1 MSAQKASASASSERR
16 RAPRHAYS
24 RPVLAAAGGAA
35 RILIGRD
42 LSSGGMRVAP
52 CANLSV
58 GDALKLVIYGPA
70 GRPPL
75 VIRAV
80 VLRDDADD
88 GCVLHFENVVPKIAA
103 ELSEWMRLLP
113 SFSSS
118 TRGEVAALNSI
129 VSEVVEE
136 PEGSL

>member
-1 MSAQKASASASSERR
+1 M
-16 RAPRHAYS
+16 
-24 RPVLAAAGGAA
+24 LAAGAGAA

-52 CANLSV
+52 NANLSV

-80 VLRDDADD
+80 VLRDDGDD
-88 GCVLHFENVVPKIAA
+88 GCVLHFENVAPKTAA
-103 ELSEWMRLLP
+103 ELSEWMTLLP
-113 SFSSS
+113 SFSAS
-118 TRGEVAALNSI
+118 TPGAAKTLNSI

-136 PEGSL
+136 PEGSD

>member
-1 MSAQKASASASSERR
+1 
-16 RAPRHAYS
+16 
-24 RPVLAAAGGAA
+24 VLAGGGAA

-52 CANLSV
+52 CANLKV

-75 VIRAV
+75 VIRALV
-80 VLRDDADD
+80 SRDDGDD
-88 GCVLHFENVVPKIAA
+88 GCVLQFENVAPKTVA
-103 ELSEWMRLLP
+103 ELSEWMTLLP
-113 SFSSS
+113 TFHGS
-118 TRGEVAALNSI
+118 TPGATTAMNSI

-136 PEGSL
+136 PEVSD